1 MEISQLGLSA
11 LLLYSAIGG
20 GLLGVIYELW
30 TAIRLILR
38 LLLDPY
44 GAERFCPPYKIY
56 ARLLPQCDTTLS
68 ADGIKKSWTETAVCV
83 TEFVGDA
90 LFAVIGAII
99 LIAVSYS
106 FNAGRMR
113 WMIYVGFALGFGLYR
128 ILFSRPTRILIF
140 TAILF
145 VRKLVLKILSL
156 LLAPIKWL
164 KIKLKGISQNCK
176 KRKNK
181 KGENKP

>member
-1 MEISQLGLSA
+1 M
-11 LLLYSAIGG
+11 
-20 GLLGVIYELW
+20 
-30 TAIRLILR
+30 
-38 LLLDPY
+38 
-44 GAERFCPPYKIY
+44 
-56 ARLLPQCDTTLS
+56 
-68 ADGIKKSWTETAVCV
+68 CV